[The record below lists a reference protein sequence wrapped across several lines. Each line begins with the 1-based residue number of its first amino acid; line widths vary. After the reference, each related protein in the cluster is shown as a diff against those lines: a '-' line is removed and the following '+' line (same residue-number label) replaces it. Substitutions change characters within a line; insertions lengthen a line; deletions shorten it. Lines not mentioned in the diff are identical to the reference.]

1 LKKDLLGVQL
11 LELGFFEPETRNPK
25 LETRNPKLETSN
37 NRALTVFLMSE
48 SILIVDDERGI
59 RETLSAV
66 LRDEGFHADAVESG
80 EECLKAIARRAY
92 GCVLLDVWL
101 PGISGLETLQ
111 QMRDAN
117 SDVAVVIISGHG
129 NIETAVRATKLGAF
143 DFIEKPLSI
152 EKTVLT
158 IRNALRQ
165 RQLERANAEMSAELK
180 EEYEMVGESVA
191 MRALRKQIA
200 VVAPTDGRVLI
211 SGESGAGKELVAR
224 AIHAQSRRAAAPF
237 IEVNSAAIPE
247 ELIES
252 ELFGHVKGSFTG
264 ATAAKKGKFELADGA
279 TLFLDEVSDMSA
291 NVQAKVLRVLEE
303 QRFEPVGSNT
313 PINVDVRVVAA
324 TNKRLDEE
332 IEKGTFRSD
341 LFFRLNVIPF
351 EVPPLRERVEDV
363 PLLIDHFNRRFA
375 KAYGKKPKVFD
386 AEAIELMQ
394 RYSWPG
400 NVRELRN
407 TIERVVILHQ
417 NHRVAVTNLPAFGD
431 SEPPASSYRFPSFK
445 EASDAYHREFI
456 QRKLD
461 EAEGNV
467 SRAAE
472 LMGIDR
478 SHLYRRMRALGI
490 SVRGERA

>member
-1 LKKDLLGVQL
+1 
-11 LELGFFEPETRNPK
+11 
-25 LETRNPKLETSN
+25 
-37 NRALTVFLMSE
+37 MSE

-66 LRDEGFHADAVESG
+66 LRDEGFVADAVATG
-80 EECLKAIARRAY
+80 EDCLKAIARRLY

-101 PGISGLETLQ
+101 PGIDGLETLR
-111 QMRDAN
+111 QMRNSNCDA
-117 SDVAVVIISGHG
+117 AVVIISGHG

-158 IRNALRQ
+158 VRNALRQ
-165 RQLERANAEMSAELK
+165 RQLERVNEELAAELK
-180 EEYEMVGESVA
+180 QEYVMVGESVA

-211 SGESGAGKELVAR
+211 SGESGTGKELVAR
-224 AIHAQSRRAAAPF
+224 ALHAQSRRAGAPF
-237 IEVNSAAIPE
+237 VEVNSAAIPQ

-252 ELFGHVKGSFTG
+252 ELFGHVKGAFTG

-291 NVQAKVLRVLEE
+291 GAQAKVLRVLEE
-303 QRFEPVGSNT
+303 QRFEAVGSNSPVT
-313 PINVDVRVVAA
+313 VDVRVLAA
-324 TNKRLDEE
+324 TNKRLEEE
-332 IEKGTFRSD
+332 IEKGSFRSD

-351 EVPPLRERVEDV
+351 EIPPLRERAEDV
-363 PLLIDHFNRRFA
+363 PLLIDHFNQRFA
-375 KAYGKKPKVFD
+375 KAYGRKPKRFD
-386 AEAIELMQ
+386 PKAIEAMQ
-394 RYSWPG
+394 NHLWPG

-407 TIERVVILHQ
+407 TVERIVIMHQ
-417 NHRVAVTNLPAFGD
+417 NHRVAPKDLPAFGD
-431 SEPPASSYRFPSFK
+431 EQPPASSYRFPSFK

-461 EAEGNV
+461 EADGNV

-472 LMGIDR
+472 LMGVDR

-490 SVRGERA
+490 SAKGERAGAL

>member
-1 LKKDLLGVQL
+1 
-11 LELGFFEPETRNPK
+11 
-25 LETRNPKLETSN
+25 
-37 NRALTVFLMSE
+37 MSE

-66 LRDEGFHADAVESG
+66 LRDEGFNAEAVESG

-101 PGISGLETLQ
+101 PGINGLETLQ
-111 QMRDAN
+111 QLRDSN

-158 IRNALRQ
+158 VRNALRQ
-165 RQLERANAEMSAELK
+165 RQLERANAEMAAELK

-264 ATAAKKGKFELADGA
+264 ATSAKKGKFELADGA

-313 PINVDVRVVAA
+313 PISVDVRVLAA
-324 TNKRLDEE
+324 TNKRLDDE
-332 IEKGTFRSD
+332 IEKGAFRSD

-351 EVPPLRERVEDV
+351 EVPPLRERVEDI

-375 KAYGKKPKVFD
+375 KAYGKKPKAFD
-386 AEAIELMQ
+386 PEAIELMQ

-407 TIERVVILHQ
+407 TIERVVIMHQ
-417 NHRVAVTNLPAFGD
+417 NHRVAVTNLPAFGE

-490 SVRGERA
+490 SVRGEK

>member
-1 LKKDLLGVQL
+1 
-11 LELGFFEPETRNPK
+11 
-25 LETRNPKLETSN
+25 
-37 NRALTVFLMSE
+37 ME

-59 RETLSAV
+59 RESLSAV
-66 LRDEGFHADAVESG
+66 LRDEGFSAEAVATG
-80 EECLKAIARRAY
+80 EECLAAIERRAY

-101 PGISGLETLQ
+101 PGINGLETLRL
-111 QMRDAN
+111 MRESNCDA
-117 SDVAVVIISGHG
+117 AVVIISGHG
-129 NIETAVRATKLGAF
+129 NVETAVRATKLGAF

-158 IRNALRQ
+158 VRNALRQ
-165 RQLERANAEMSAELK
+165 RQLERANHEMSAELK
-180 EEYEMVGESVA
+180 EEYAMIGDSVV
-191 MRALRKQIA
+191 MQALRKQIA

-224 AIHAQSRRAAAPF
+224 AIHAQSRRAAALF

-252 ELFGHVKGSFTG
+252 ELFGHVKGAFTG
-264 ATAAKKGKFELADGA
+264 ATAAKRGKFEMADGA

-303 QRFEPVGSNT
+303 QRFEAVGSNT
-313 PINVDVRVVAA
+313 PINVDVRIIAA
-324 TNKRLDEE
+324 TNKRLEEE

-351 EVPPLRERVEDV
+351 EVPPLRDRLEDV
-363 PLLIDHFNRRFA
+363 PVLVDHFNRRFA
-375 KAYGKKPKVFD
+375 KAYVKKPKLFD
-386 AEAIELMQ
+386 TEAIEVMQ

-400 NVRELRN
+400 NVRELKN
-407 TIERVVILHQ
+407 TIERVVIMHQ
-417 NHRVAVTNLPAFGD
+417 NHRVTVKDLPVFGEA
-431 SEPPASSYRFPSFK
+431 EPPASSYRFPSFK

-461 EAEGNV
+461 EASGNV

-490 SVRGERA
+490 SVRG

>member
-1 LKKDLLGVQL
+1 
-11 LELGFFEPETRNPK
+11 
-25 LETRNPKLETSN
+25 
-37 NRALTVFLMSE
+37 MSE

-66 LRDEGFHADAVESG
+66 LRDEGFTADAVATG
-80 EECLKAIARRAY
+80 EECLKAVGRRAY

-101 PGISGLETLQ
+101 PGINGLETLR
-111 QMRDAN
+111 QMRDSSCDA
-117 SDVAVVIISGHG
+117 AVVIISGHG
-129 NIETAVRATKLGAF
+129 NVETAVRATKLGAF

-158 IRNALRQ
+158 VRNALRQ
-165 RQLERANAEMSAELK
+165 RQLERVNEELSAELK
-180 EEYEMVGESVA
+180 EEYAMVGESVA
-191 MRALRKQIA
+191 MRALRKQIN

-237 IEVNSAAIPE
+237 VEVNSAAIPE

-252 ELFGHVKGSFTG
+252 ELFGHVKGAFTG
-264 ATAAKKGKFELADGA
+264 ATAAKKGKFEMADGA
-279 TLFLDEVSDMSA
+279 TLFLDEVSDMSP

-303 QRFEPVGSNT
+303 QRFEAVGSNT
-313 PINVDVRVVAA
+313 PVSVDVRVIAA

-351 EVPPLRERVEDV
+351 EVPPLRERLEDV
-363 PLLIDHFNRRFA
+363 PLLADHFNQRFA
-375 KAYGKKPKVFD
+375 RAYGKKAKRFD
-386 AEAIELMQ
+386 AKAIEAMQ
-394 RYSWPG
+394 KYSWPG

-407 TIERVVILHQ
+407 TVERVVIMHQ
-417 NHRVAVTNLPAFGD
+417 PQRVAVKDLPEFGD
-431 SEPPASSYRFPSFK
+431 DEPPASSYRFPSFK

-461 EAEGNV
+461 EAGGNV

-490 SVRGERA
+490 NARG

>member
-1 LKKDLLGVQL
+1 
-11 LELGFFEPETRNPK
+11 
-25 LETRNPKLETSN
+25 
-37 NRALTVFLMSE
+37 MSE
-48 SILIVDDERGI
+48 SILVVDDERGI
-59 RETLSAV
+59 RESLTAIF
-66 LRDEGFHADAVESG
+66 RDEGFTAEAVETG
-80 EECLKAIARRAY
+80 EECLKAIERRAY

-101 PGISGLETLQ
+101 PGISGLETLH
-111 QMRDAN
+111 QMRESNCDA
-117 SDVAVVIISGHG
+117 AVIIISGHG
-129 NIETAVRATKLGAF
+129 NVETAVRATKLGAF

-158 IRNALRQ
+158 VRNALRQ
-165 RQLERANAEMSAELK
+165 RQLERVNEELSAELK
-180 EEYEMVGESVA
+180 QEYAMIGESVA

-224 AIHAQSRRAAAPF
+224 AVHAQSRRAGAPF

-252 ELFGHVKGSFTG
+252 ELFGHVKGAFTG
-264 ATAAKKGKFELADGA
+264 ATAAKKGKFEMADGA

-291 NVQAKVLRVLEE
+291 SVQAKVLRVLEE

-313 PINVDVRVVAA
+313 PVTVDVRVVAA
-324 TNKRLDEE
+324 TNKHLDEE

-341 LFFRLNVIPF
+341 LYFRLNVIPF
-351 EVPPLRERVEDV
+351 EVPPLRDRLEDV
-363 PLLIDHFNRRFA
+363 PLLVEHFNQRFA
-375 KAYGKKPKVFD
+375 AAYGKKPKQFEEQAV
-386 AEAIELMQ
+386 EAMQ
-394 RYSWPG
+394 HYSWPG
-400 NVRELRN
+400 NVRELKN
-407 TIERVVILHQ
+407 TIERIMIMH
-417 NHRVAVTNLPAFGD
+417 NPHRVGLKDLPTFG
-431 SEPPASSYRFPSFK
+431 SAEPPASSYRFPSFK

-490 SVRGERA
+490 NVRG